1 MPRPRTKKNRWDHPN
16 YRWAYCYE
24 RDGVVYTCVHSVRRS
39 TPFIWKTTSKNA
51 AMELLNRR
59 ISEVYELQQKQPI
72 TIAEAKEL
80 YLNERRMQISHHNY
94 QQNKLALEIIPNCDW
109 SESNV
114 IRSEVLKKTAGYSS
128 YTTSYRIGYI
138 RAFFAWA
145 VENEYITKN
154 PIPQSM
160 NVKKKRNTQRSSFSE
175 AEMQTI
181 LELSKSK
188 GIYDL
193 IFFLSKTGLRVAEA
207 IHIRNTDIDD
217 EFIQIKGKGGYI
229 RHIPYK
235 ILGVADI
242 VKKMRT
248 TTGRYFNYSYQMYKN
263 NLEEILK
270 TAGIPDENRKFH
282 SIRKYAENHLIK
294 TLKLDMRIVA
304 ELLGHTLA
312 IQQKHYYEIMSKEE
326 LKESIEDHLR
336 E

>member
-16 YRWAYCYE
+16 YRWAYCYD
-24 RDGVVYTCVHSVRRS
+24 RDGVVYTCVHSVRCS

-72 TIAEAKEL
+72 TIAEAKEI
-80 YLNERRMQISHHNY
+80 YLNERRMQISHFNY
-94 QQNKLALEIIPNCDW
+94 LQNKLALEIIPNCDW

-128 YTTSYRIGYI
+128 YTVSYRVGYI
-138 RAFFAWA
+138 RAFFNWA

-160 NVKKKRNTQRSSFSE
+160 NVKKKRNAQRSSFSE
-175 AEMQTI
+175 SEMEKI

-193 IFFLSKTGLRVAEA
+193 VFFLSKTGLRVAEA
-207 IHIRNTDIDD
+207 INIRHTDIDD
-217 EFIQIKGKGGYI
+217 EFIQIKGKGDYI

-235 ILGVADI
+235 ILGVTDI
-242 VKKMRT
+242 VDKMKAT
-248 TTGRYFNYSYQMYKN
+248 HGRYFKQSYQNYKVI
-263 NLEEILK
+263 LEQILLSAK
-270 TAGIPDENRKFH
+270 IPAEKRKYH
-282 SIRKYAENHLIK
+282 SIRKYAENYLIK
-294 TLKLDMRIVA
+294 IKKLDMRIVA
-304 ELLGHTLA
+304 ELLGHTIA
-312 IQQKHYYEIMSKEE
+312 IQQKHYYEIMSRDE
-326 LKESIEDHLR
+326 LKNSLEEHLR